1 MPEAE
6 GSEGEAL
13 KILAR
18 RIIQAEGNV
27 ARTEWTMRSVAGE
40 ETGPSWHD

>member
-1 MPEAE
+1 MSVVRIDLSEKLKIDQMPEAE

-27 ARTEWTMRSVAGE
+27 ARTE
-40 ETGPSWHD
+40 